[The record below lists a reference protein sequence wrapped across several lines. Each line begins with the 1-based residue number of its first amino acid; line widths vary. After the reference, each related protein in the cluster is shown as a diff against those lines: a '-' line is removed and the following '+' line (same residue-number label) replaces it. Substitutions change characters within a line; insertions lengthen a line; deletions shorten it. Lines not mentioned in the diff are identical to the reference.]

1 MRVKKAVIWI
11 VGAVAVIG
19 AAAFVVPWKDPPDHR
34 PIVAAVQA
42 ANYCKEDAEC
52 KVTGAD
58 CPFSTE
64 LVNVKELAKL
74 NQLYAGYFAA
84 GGGRCITHEVETR
97 DFSRITCE
105 LGKCVAALKPGVRRQ
120 DAPLQPMK

>member
-1 MRVKKAVIWI
+1 MKKAVIWI
-11 VGAVAVIG
+11 VGAVAVVG
-19 AAAFVVPWKDPPDHR
+19 AAAFAVLWKEPPDHR
-34 PIVAAVQA
+34 PIVAAVRA

-58 CPFSTE
+58 CPFSSE

-74 NQLYAGYFAA
+74 NQQYQAYFAA
-84 GGGRCITHEVETR
+84 GGSRCMTHEVETR

-105 LGKCVAALKPGVRRQ
+105 LGKCVAALKPGVRAEK
-120 DAPLQPMK
+120 DAPLQRVK